1 MHGPHIIGFFWK
13 KNITPN
19 FLRRSLKK
27 ECILGTKKSNC
38 FMKLEKAFLDI
49 YWHHFFWRNGSVL
62 LLLVLNSK
70 TAIYIFLVKMTLML
84 GFLNQSNA

>member
-49 YWHHFFWRNGSVL
+49 YWHHFFGEMEVCCYCW
-62 LLLVLNSK
+62 
-70 TAIYIFLVKMTLML
+70 F
-84 GFLNQSNA
+84 

>member
-1 MHGPHIIGFFWK
+1 
-13 KNITPN
+13 
-19 FLRRSLKK
+19 
-27 ECILGTKKSNC
+27 
-38 FMKLEKAFLDI
+38 MKLEKAFLDI